1 MALQRYLL
9 TLFFTCSCIPSHAQD
24 KTDVA
29 NNQPNIISVIP
40 LQFTENGLGFG
51 GSYERVVDKKGI
63 IAFSLPASVTF
74 DVANSNRIYDY
85 NTGNYRTGK
94 ADAMFYTM
102 PGIKYYPTSC
112 YGKIKYA
119 AGLSLVIGDGQ
130 KSSNLTDLHGLNVT
144 ENVQSHFLAG
154 GMLQNSVNIRAG
166 KNLNIGIELGIG
178 GSVINDVGKVKQDN
192 EFLIQGSFK
201 VGYRF

>member
-1 MALQRYLL
+1 ML
-9 TLFFTCSCIPSHAQD
+9 SHAQD
-24 KTDVA
+24 KTAVA
-29 NNQPNIISVIP
+29 NNQPNIISVMP

-51 GSYERVVDKKGI
+51 GSYERAIDKKGI
-63 IAFSLPASVTF
+63 IAFYIPAMVTF
-74 DVANSNRIYDY
+74 DVANSNRIYNY
-85 NTGNYRTGK
+85 NTGMYSTGK

-102 PGIKYYPTSC
+102 PGIKYYPTGC

-119 AGLSLVIGDGQ
+119 VGPSLVVGAGQ

-154 GMLQNSVNIRAG
+154 GMLQNSVNIKTG
-166 KNLNIGIELGIG
+166 KNLYLCVELGMG
-178 GSVINDVGKVKQDN
+178 GSFINDVGKVKQDN

-201 VGYRF
+201 IGYRF